1 MTVNG
6 TLSVT
11 QNIAAPTN
19 YKSSLIRFIYLKY
32 VYLYLDD
39 HSQFLGKGENRGEL
53 EVFTAK
59 DKKVCI
65 NGRCGFVSCIRA
77 EKIYFADVILQQA
90 VSQYAEYPQGSIFY
104 LT

>member
-1 MTVNG
+1 MTING

-11 QNIAAPTN
+11 QNIAAPMN
-19 YKSSLIRFIYLKY
+19 YKSSLIRFIYQC

-77 EKIYFADVILQQA
+77 ENIYFVDVILQQA
-90 VSQYAEYPQGSIFY
+90 VSQYAEYPQGPIFY